1 MIYSPFAT
9 AANMKGYVDV
19 RDTKAHPM
27 GVSFSDWQLLA
38 HPFFFQSR
46 KPDIAGE

>member
-9 AANMKGYVDV
+9 ATNVKVYVDM
-19 RDTKAHPM
+19 RDTKAHPV
-27 GVSFSDWQLLA
+27 GVLFSDCQLLA

-46 KPDIAGE
+46 KPDMAGE